1 MTTKLF
7 ALLLALL
14 LTGCAPKEDTNPVQ
28 TPPAASEEASAPADA
43 PADGVSAPVP
53 PSSDAPA
60 NGMNRT
66 VNYNNCRYTLLS
78 SKQSPLP
85 ETLSLGEPLET
96 LPDRTVLYAHP
107 DYHPEFRLIV
117 QSDGQMQLAELSGS
131 LGEEKISVSY
141 WLEHSQVE
149 QNAVSFSVLNH
160 NGTEVLKEAQLSLLP
175 DLLKSLSQAVPAQLD
190 SPQYEEIAAE
200 QSAGRSYRLCFT
212 FADGTSSFLYCL
224 PELELISLAN
234 GYYRLPESFVSD
246 YSSLFSDLPASPP
259 PAY

>member
-1 MTTKLF
+1 MTTKLL

-14 LTGCAPKEDTNPVQ
+14 LTGCAPKEDAKPAQ
-28 TPPAASEEASAPADA
+28 TLPATSEEVSAPADA
-43 PADGVSAPVP
+43 PADGVSALTP
-53 PSSDAPA
+53 PTSDAPA
-60 NGMNRT
+60 NDMNRT
-66 VNYNNCRYTLLS
+66 VNYNNCRYILLFP
-78 SKQSPLP
+78 KQFSLP

-96 LPDRTVLYAHP
+96 LPDGTVLYAHP

-117 QSDGQMQLAELSGS
+117 QSDSQMQLAELSGF
-131 LGEEKISVSY
+131 LGEEKMSVSY

-149 QNAVSFSVLNH
+149 QNVVSFSVLNH

-190 SPQYEEIAAE
+190 SPQYEEIADE

-246 YSSLFSDLPASPP
+246 YSSLFFDLPDSPP

>member
-7 ALLLALL
+7 ALLLAFLL
-14 LTGCAPKEDTNPVQ
+14 VGCAPKEDTKPIQ
-28 TPPAASEEASAPADA
+28 DSPAPSVSASA
-43 PADGVSAPVP
+43 P
-53 PSSDAPA
+53 PSSDAPPT
-60 NGMNRT
+60 GVKRT
-66 VNYNNCRYTLLS
+66 VHYNNCRYSLLS
-78 SKQSPLP
+78 SEQPSLP

-96 LPDRTVLYAHP
+96 LPDGTVLYAHP

-117 QSDGQMQLAELSGS
+117 QSGDQMQLAELSGF
-131 LGEEKISVSY
+131 LGEEKMSVSY
-141 WLEHSQVE
+141 WLKHSQVE

-160 NGTEVLKEAQLSLLP
+160 IGSEVLKEAQVSILP
-175 DLLKSLSQAVPAQLD
+175 NLLKSLAQAVPASLD
-190 SPQYEEIAAE
+190 SSRYEKIAAE
-200 QSAGRSYRLCFT
+200 QSAGRSYRLCFS
-212 FADGTSSFLYCL
+212 FADGTSSFLYFL

>member
-1 MTTKLF
+1 MTTKLL

-14 LTGCAPKEDTNPVQ
+14 LTGCAPKEDTKPAQ
-28 TPPAASEEASAPADA
+28 PPPAASEEVSAPADA
-43 PADGVSAPVP
+43 PADGVSAPTP
-53 PSSDAPA
+53 PTSDAPA

-78 SKQSPLP
+78 PKQSPLP

-96 LPDRTVLYAHP
+96 LPDGTVLYTHP
-107 DYHPEFRLIV
+107 NYHPEFRLIV
-117 QSDGQMQLAELSGS
+117 QSDGQMQLAELSGF
-131 LGEEKISVSY
+131 LGEEKMNVSY

-190 SPQYEEIAAE
+190 SPQYEEIAAK

-224 PELELISLAN
+224 PELDLISLAN

-246 YSSLFSDLPASPP
+246 YSSLFSDLPDSPP
-259 PAY
+259 PVY

>member
-1 MTTKLF
+1 MTAKLL

-14 LTGCAPKEDTNPVQ
+14 LTGCAPKEDTKPVQ
-28 TPPAASEEASAPADA
+28 PPPAAPEEASSPAGA
-43 PADGVSAPVP
+43 PADGVSAPTP
-53 PSSDAPA
+53 PASDAPA
-60 NGMNRT
+60 NGINRT
-66 VNYNNCRYTLLS
+66 VHYNNCRYTLLS
-78 SKQSPLP
+78 PQQFSLP

-96 LPDRTVLYAHP
+96 LPDGTVLYAHP

-117 QSDGQMQLAELSGS
+117 QSGDQMQLAELSGF
-131 LGEEKISVSY
+131 LGEEKMSVSY
-141 WLEHSQVE
+141 WLEHSRVE
-149 QNAVSFSVLNH
+149 QNTVSFSVFNH
-160 NGTEVLKEAQLSLLP
+160 IGTELLKEAQVSLLP

-190 SPQYEEIAAE
+190 SPQYEKIAAE

-212 FADGTSSFLYCL
+212 FADGTASFFYCL

-234 GYYRLPESFVSD
+234 GYYRLPESFISD